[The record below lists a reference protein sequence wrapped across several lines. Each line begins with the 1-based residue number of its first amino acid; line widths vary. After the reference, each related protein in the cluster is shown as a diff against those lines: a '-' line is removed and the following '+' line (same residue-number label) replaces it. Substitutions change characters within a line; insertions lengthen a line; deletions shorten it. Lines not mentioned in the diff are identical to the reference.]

1 MMMSFPAVQ
10 LQGSVNLEVRMMDQD
25 TRLLCSLDPQGSGR
39 PLQLPW
45 SVRLVSSWFEKCLLW
60 ILGDDLWL
68 LCLDLFVLTCRSWA
82 SAMWKWMPAAHAAK
96 TAWRML
102 SQSRLTIRASKT
114 STKVFFLFVSLCS
127 TCLLISVNHFSC
139 DCFSLKG

>member
-45 SVRLVSSWFEKCLLW
+45 SVRLVSSWFEKCLL
-60 ILGDDLWL
+60 
-68 LCLDLFVLTCRSWA
+68 
-82 SAMWKWMPAAHAAK
+82 
-96 TAWRML
+96 
-102 SQSRLTIRASKT
+102 
-114 STKVFFLFVSLCS
+114 
-127 TCLLISVNHFSC
+127 
-139 DCFSLKG
+139 